1 MGRTSM
7 SARRVRKIS
16 NEQLQGVARFW
27 VRQVLLNDDRG
38 RQQGS
43 TTMSST
49 SSVNIFA
56 AHAPS

>member
-1 MGRTSM
+1 M